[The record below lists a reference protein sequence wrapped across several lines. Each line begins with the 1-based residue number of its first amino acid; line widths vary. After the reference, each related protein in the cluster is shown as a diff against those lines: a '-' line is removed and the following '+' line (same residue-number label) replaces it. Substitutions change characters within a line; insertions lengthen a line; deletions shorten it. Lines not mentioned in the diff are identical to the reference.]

1 MYVCVYIYRVIN
13 HVITTIVAIG
23 GILFVILAWKAIHFG
38 RNPWNGGSPPE
49 DNSDMNIMNFLSAV
63 SLFVIMVWLMSDA
76 QDSLI
81 ADTTV
86 SAIYVYEG
94 RKCTIT

>member
-1 MYVCVYIYRVIN
+1 
-13 HVITTIVAIG
+13 
-23 GILFVILAWKAIHFG
+23 
-38 RNPWNGGSPPE
+38 
-49 DNSDMNIMNFLSAV
+49 MNFLSAV